1 MDMSTISSLT
11 SASTRLMLANVKA
24 KMSSDSSS
32 SSASAG
38 ASSAAASSGSTAA
51 TASSSTSTSTS
62 AAATTDDTA
71 TKVSQLEA
79 KLEAG
84 QSLTNDEVNFLNTNS
99 PGTYQ
104 RILDAM
110 TEKTNYASSLSSATN
125 DSDVFA
131 IHMNK
136 LSDMLTEAKAISND
150 SSITDADKF
159 SQLQNLSSRV
169 SDIESLTSQFNADST
184 GANGVSAFKSMLA
197 TVSDAKQQSIIY
209 KYNPGFAST
218 DAKSTSSSASSTSS
232 TSAAPSTANAS
243 SAASTS
249 TASSSASTAK
259 TAADTAKTAAALTEI
274 NAIISTETANVALSG
289 TKTAGL
295 NLLV

>member
-51 TASSSTSTSTS
+51 TASPPASTSTSTS
-62 AAATTDDTA
+62 TAATADDTA

-84 QSLTNDEVNFLNTNS
+84 QSLTNDEISFLNTNS

-150 SSITDADKF
+150 SSLTDADKF
-159 SQLQNLSSRV
+159 SQLQSLSSRV

-218 DAKSTSSSASSTSS
+218 DAKSTSSSASSASG

-243 SAASTS
+243 SATSKS
-249 TASSSASTAK
+249 TASSSTN
-259 TAADTAKTAAALTEI
+259 TAKTAAALTEI

>member
-51 TASSSTSTSTS
+51 TASSSTSTST
-62 AAATTDDTA
+62 AATADDTA
-71 TKVSQLEA
+71 AKVSQLEA

-84 QSLTNDEVNFLNTNS
+84 LSLTNDEIKFLNTNS

-150 SSITDADKF
+150 SSLTDADKF

-184 GANGVSAFKSMLA
+184 DANGVSTFKSMLA

-218 DAKSTSSSASSTSS
+218 DAKSTSSSTSS

-249 TASSSASTAK
+249 TASSSTNSAK
-259 TAADTAKTAAALTEI
+259 TAADTLREI
-274 NAIISTETANVALSG
+274 NAIISTETANAALSG

>member
-38 ASSAAASSGSTAA
+38 ASSAAASSESTAA
-51 TASSSTSTSTS
+51 TASPPTSTSTST
-62 AAATTDDTA
+62 AAAADDTA

-84 QSLTNDEVNFLNTNS
+84 QSLTNDEINFLNTNS

-150 SSITDADKF
+150 SSITDTDKF

-169 SDIESLTSQFNADST
+169 NDIESLTSQFNADST

-209 KYNPGFAST
+209 KYNPDFAST
-218 DAKSTSSSASSTSS
+218 NAKATSSSASSTSS

-249 TASSSASTAK
+249 TASSTNTAK
-259 TAADTAKTAAALTEI
+259 TAADTLTEI
-274 NAIISTETANVALSG
+274 NAIISTETANAALSG

>member
-38 ASSAAASSGSTAA
+38 ASSAAASSESTAA
-51 TASSSTSTSTS
+51 TASPPTSTSTST
-62 AAATTDDTA
+62 AAAADDTA

-84 QSLTNDEVNFLNTNS
+84 QSLTNDEINFLNTNS

-169 SDIESLTSQFNADST
+169 NDIESLTSQFNADST
-184 GANGVSAFKSMLA
+184 GANGVAAFKSMLA

-218 DAKSTSSSASSTSS
+218 DAKSTSSSTSS

-249 TASSSASTAK
+249 TASSSTNSAK
-259 TAADTAKTAAALTEI
+259 TAADTLTEI
-274 NAIISTETANVALSG
+274 NAIISTETTNAALSG

>member
-51 TASSSTSTSTS
+51 TASSSTSTST
-62 AAATTDDTA
+62 AATADDTA
-71 TKVSQLEA
+71 AKVSQLEA

-84 QSLTNDEVNFLNTNS
+84 QSLTNDEIKFLNANS

-110 TEKTNYASSLSSATN
+110 AEKTNYASSLSSATN

-150 SSITDADKF
+150 SSLTDADKF
-159 SQLQNLSSRV
+159 SQLQSLSSRV

-249 TASSSASTAK
+249 TASSSTNSAK
-259 TAADTAKTAAALTEI
+259 TAADTLREI
-274 NAIISTETANVALSG
+274 NAIISTETANAALSG

>member
-84 QSLTNDEVNFLNTNS
+84 QSLTNDEVKFLNTNS

-150 SSITDADKF
+150 SSLTDADKF

-184 GANGVSAFKSMLA
+184 DANGVSTFKSMLA

-218 DAKSTSSSASSTSS
+218 DAKSTSSSTSPRS
-232 TSAAPSTANAS
+232 RRPA
-243 SAASTS
+243 
-249 TASSSASTAK
+249 
-259 TAADTAKTAAALTEI
+259 
-274 NAIISTETANVALSG
+274 
-289 TKTAGL
+289 
-295 NLLV
+295 

>member
-24 KMSSDSSS
+24 KASSESSS
-32 SSASAG
+32 SSTSAG

-51 TASSSTSTSTS
+51 TASSSTSTST
-62 AAATTDDTA
+62 AATADDTA
-71 TKVSQLEA
+71 AKVSQLEA

-84 QSLTNDEVNFLNTNS
+84 QSLTNDEIKFLNANS

-110 TEKTNYASSLSSATN
+110 AEKTNYASSLSSATN

-150 SSITDADKF
+150 SSLTDADKF

-184 GANGVSAFKSMLA
+184 DANGVSTFKSMLA

-218 DAKSTSSSASSTSS
+218 DAKSTSSSTSS

-249 TASSSASTAK
+249 TASSSTNSAK
-259 TAADTAKTAAALTEI
+259 TAADTLREI
-274 NAIISTETANVALSG
+274 NAIISTETANAALSG

>member
-24 KMSSDSSS
+24 KASSDSSS

-62 AAATTDDTA
+62 TAATADDTA

-84 QSLTNDEVNFLNTNS
+84 QSLTNDEISFLNTNS

-150 SSITDADKF
+150 SSLTDADKF
-159 SQLQNLSSRV
+159 SQLQSLSSRV

-218 DAKSTSSSASSTSS
+218 DAKLTSSSASSASG

-243 SAASTS
+243 SATSKS
-249 TASSSASTAK
+249 TASSSTN
-259 TAADTAKTAAALTEI
+259 TAKTAAALTEI